1 MDLRGTIQ
9 DISFSFIGEP
19 LITFKLNRTA
29 ATNEILDYDKE
40 QPLKLKISKAGNSRT
55 LRQNNLMWK
64 IINDIDNGLNGYQT
78 ESGRWDIYTTGIEE
92 LGVEYEDYKIPAKSV
107 EIFKKSF
114 RKCRVIEEYGEEV
127 ILRCFT
133 GSSKFNKKQMGE
145 LIDWFIRYAA
155 ELQIPIIDYRNE
167 WNDLYG

>member
-9 DISFSFIGEP
+9 DISFSFTGEP
-19 LITFKLNRTA
+19 LVTFKLNRTA